1 MLMVMTTSSSSTFAD
16 DGIFN
21 QSVAYR
27 LSQTSGGVRPRMRVL
42 RCWDAPDRL
51 YIQIIPS
58 LRVGAAGYVYALR
71 AAASSSPYG
80 VSRAL
85 C

>member
-27 LSQTSGGVRPRMRVL
+27 LSQTPGGVRPRMRVL
-42 RCWDAPDRL
+42 RWDAPDRL